1 MAIEP
6 PLKKRKHYDDAAS
19 TAAHPSSSQS
29 TEELPSSTSLSE
41 EQKLRKKMNRDEI
54 GAFYKTYRRLKFCS
68 GRNRNNPGPLSDPEL
83 EEAYSSILNLATGTQ
98 ANKAFF
104 VSTECIPR
112 RTLKLDL
119 TVMFVY

>member
-19 TAAHPSSSQS
+19 TAAHPASQS
-29 TEELPSSTSLSE
+29 TEDLSPSTSLSE

-68 GRNRNNPGPLSDPEL
+68 GRTRNPGPVSDPEL
-83 EEAYSSILNLATGTQ
+83 EEAYCSILNLSTGTQ
-98 ANKAFF
+98 VNKNFLSF
-104 VSTECIPR
+104 
-112 RTLKLDL
+112 LDAH
-119 TVMFVY
+119 